1 MRAPTPATFSH
12 PDWTRAISAHVLG
25 WTMVQVPAIGM
36 PRLSGVL
43 QKKHWPLAH
52 YDSWATP
59 LTPTGLPAAGLPPR
73 IEDAL
78 ALLES
83 TESPILFR
91 NLKVEHPVTQALMS
105 AATHQKIIKTWA
117 RAGLSLAG
125 SYDDWLMTNFDQ
137 KRRKEL
143 KRLRTRL
150 GEQGKLDSIALD
162 PKGDIEPFLQ
172 AFLALEAKSW
182 KGKRGTAVANDTQL
196 KKGLA
201 AGLHAMHKA
210 GRVKFWQINF
220 DGQAIASLFAL
231 VDDGEVTLG
240 KIAHDDTFAKSS
252 PGVLIILDATA
263 SLMGQPGITLADSNA
278 MPGHPMIDRI
288 WRDRID
294 CMDVLLAGPST
305 ASPIFQ
311 LLSHFIGTQFAAKD
325 KAKRVLAHWTG
336 RKIS

>member
-25 WTMVQVPAIGM
+25 WTKVQVPPTGV
-36 PRLSGVL
+36 PRLSGML
-43 QKKHWPLAH
+43 RKKHWPVTH
-52 YDSWATP
+52 YDTWLTP
-59 LTPTGLPAAGLPPR
+59 LTPTGLPAAGLPPGAD
-73 IEDAL
+73 DAL

-91 NLKVEHPVTQALMS
+91 NLKLEHPVTQALLT
-105 AATHQKIIKTWA
+105 AAAHQKTIKTWV
-117 RAGLSLAG
+117 RAGLNLAG

-150 GEQGKLDSIALD
+150 GEQGKLESIALD
-162 PKGDIEPFLQ
+162 PKGDLEPFLQ
-172 AFLALEAKSW
+172 AFLVLEAKSW

-196 KKGLA
+196 QKALA
-201 AGLHAMHKA
+201 AGLHAMHGA

-240 KIAHDDTFAKSS
+240 KIAHDDAFGKSS

-263 SLMGQPGITLADSNA
+263 SLMGQPGLTLADSNA

-288 WRDRID
+288 WRDRIA
-294 CMDVLLAGPST
+294 CVDVLLAGPST
-305 ASPIFQ
+305 PSPIFQ
-311 LLSHFIGTQFAAKD
+311 LLSLFIGTQFAAKD
-325 KAKRVLAHWTG
+325 KTKRVLAQWTG
-336 RKIS
+336 RKTS

>member
-12 PDWTRAISAHVLG
+12 PDWTRAISAHVVG
-25 WTMVQVPAIGM
+25 WTVVQVPATGM

-43 QKKHWPLAH
+43 QKKRWPITH
-52 YDSWATP
+52 YDTWATP

-78 ALLES
+78 ALLEA

-91 NLKVEHPVTQALMS
+91 NLKVEHPVTQALLK
-105 AATHQKIIKTWA
+105 AATHQKTINLWA
-117 RAGLSLAG
+117 RAGLNLAG
-125 SYDDWLMTNFDQ
+125 SYDDWLMSNFDQ

-143 KRLRTRL
+143 KRLRARL
-150 GEQGKLDSIALD
+150 GEQGKLESIELE
-162 PKGDIEPFLQ
+162 PKGDLQPFLE
-172 AFLALEAKSW
+172 AFLTLEAKSW
-182 KGKRGTAVANDTQL
+182 KGKRGTAVANDPQL
-196 KKGLA
+196 QKGLA
-201 AGLHAMHKA
+201 AGLHAMHSA

-220 DGQAIASLFAL
+220 DKQPIASLFAL

-240 KIAHDDTFAKSS
+240 KIAHDNAFARSS

-263 SLMGQPGITLADSNA
+263 SLMGQPGLTFADSNA

-288 WRDRID
+288 WRDRIE
-294 CMDVLLAGPST
+294 CVDVLLAGPST
-305 ASPIFQ
+305 PTAMFQ
-311 LLSHFIGTQFAAKD
+311 LLSHYIGTGFAAKA
-325 KAKRVLAHWTG
+325 KAKRVLAQWTG